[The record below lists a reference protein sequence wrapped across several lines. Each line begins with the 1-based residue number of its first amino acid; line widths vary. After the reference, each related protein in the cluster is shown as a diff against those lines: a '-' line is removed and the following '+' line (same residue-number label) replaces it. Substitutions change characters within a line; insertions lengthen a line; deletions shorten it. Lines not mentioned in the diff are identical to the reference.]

1 MSKEIA
7 FNIRETNEK
16 IKSHSDVLV
25 DIANRSK
32 QALAKREELAG
43 QIDDATEETING
55 LETELKEVDKEIK
68 DIEAEQDEADKKQ
81 KDLDKELEDLQK
93 ELDDIQEDAPEGEKG
108 EERHMNK
115 ELELRTAQI
124 ASYIK
129 TRTLP
134 ADGVVQADI
143 GAVIPEEIAYNPENE
158 VTTRY
163 DLSKLVTRTKVNTAS
178 GKYPILKTNTQ
189 VLATVAELEKNPK
202 LAKPD
207 FDNVEWAVE
216 TYRGALALS
225 REAIDD
231 AAVDLIRIVAKQA
244 QEAKTNTVNAKIAAV
259 LKTFTAKAA
268 VGVDGLKDIVNL
280 EIDPAYDVRIVASQ
294 TFFNTLDKLKDDNG
308 RYLLQDD
315 LTFASG
321 KRALGYEVV
330 VISDALM
337 GAGKAFIG
345 DTRRAV
351 LFADRKEI
359 GVRWAD
365 HDIYGEYLQAG
376 MRMDVKKA
384 DAKAGFYVTLTA
396 PVVPT
401 E

>member
-1 MSKEIA
+1 
-7 FNIRETNEK
+7 
-16 IKSHSDVLV
+16 
-25 DIANRSK
+25 
-32 QALAKREELAG
+32 
-43 QIDDATEETING
+43 
-55 LETELKEVDKEIK
+55 
-68 DIEAEQDEADKKQ
+68 
-81 KDLDKELEDLQK
+81 
-93 ELDDIQEDAPEGEKG
+93 
-108 EERHMNK
+108 MNK

-124 ASYIK
+124 AGYIK
-129 TRTLP
+129 TRALP

-189 VLATVAELEKNPK
+189 VLATVAELEANPK

-231 AAVDLIRIVAKQA
+231 AAVDLMRIVAKQA
-244 QEAKTNTVNAKIAAV
+244 QEAKINTVNAKIAAV
-259 LKTFTAKAA
+259 LKTFGAKAA

-315 LTFASG
+315 VTFASG

-376 MRMDVKKA
+376 MRMDIKKA

-396 PVVPT
+396 PVVPA